1 MKITIYR
8 RITQVIFILF
18 ILLMPALDI
27 FRYDTAT
34 KELIIFGKVWGL
46 GLNQGFYADQSITG
60 SLHVAFRFF
69 LKAIVPWLVILAVF
83 PLLCFFAGGFFCGG
97 FCPEGAL
104 FELFDF
110 LTVKIF
116 GRRSLFSKKSNDP
129 PGPSKNRFP
138 YIIIAA
144 LCIITIPVLGG
155 TALTGY
161 FVNPKTIWTQ
171 IINWEFTFGVKAG
184 SIGVSIYV
192 LTSSIIVRHT
202 LCKYVC
208 SAGLMLML
216 FGWVSPISIRIK
228 TDTARLSSCT
238 DCKGC
243 EKVCFMNVKP
253 RLPKRDINCVNCG
266 ECIQACNK
274 EMGEGNGI
282 FSFSR
287 SNKLNMLP
295 DKKYNNTVIDSVL
308 IYKKPSSGG
317 ACLHEKAGVLL

>member
-8 RITQVIFILF
+8 SITQLIFILF

-46 GLNQGFYADQSITG
+46 GLSQGFYADHSITG
-60 SLHVAFRFF
+60 ALHVTLRFF
-69 LKAIVPWLVILAVF
+69 FKAILPWLFILAILT
-83 PLLCFFAGGFFCGG
+83 LLGFFTGRFFCGW
-97 FCPEGAL
+97 FCPEGAW

-116 GRRSLFSKKSNDP
+116 GRRSLFSKKPNDP

-138 YIIIAA
+138 YIIAA
-144 LCIITIPVLGG
+144 ILSIIIIPVIGG
-155 TALTGY
+155 ITLTGY
-161 FVNPKTIWTQ
+161 LINPKTIWTQ

-184 SIGVSIYV
+184 ITGVSIYI
-192 LTSSIIVRHT
+192 LISSIIVRHA
-202 LCKYVC
+202 LRKYVC
-208 SAGLMLML
+208 AAGLMQML
-216 FGWVSPISIRIK
+216 FGWVSPVSIRIK

-243 EKVCFMNVKP
+243 ERVCFMNVKP
-253 RLPKRDINCVNCG
+253 RLPKKDINCVNCG

-274 EMGEGNGI
+274 ELGYGKGL
-282 FSFSR
+282 FSFSTP
-287 SNKLNMLP
+287 KLNELP
-295 DKKYNNTVIDSVL
+295 VKKINNNTSIDFKLNYNSSL
-308 IYKKPSSGG
+308 KGEPYKKT
-317 ACLHEKAGVLL
+317 CN

>member
-8 RITQVIFILF
+8 RIAQVIFILF

-69 LKAIVPWLVILAVF
+69 LKAILPWLFILAIF
-83 PLLCFFAGGFFCGG
+83 PLLGFFTGRFFCGWC
-97 FCPEGAL
+97 CPEGAL

-110 LTVKIF
+110 FTVKIF
-116 GRRSLFSKKSNDP
+116 GRRSLFSKKPNDP

-184 SIGVSIYV
+184 IIGVSIYV

-266 ECIQACNK
+266 ECIQSCNK
-274 EMGEGNGI
+274 ELGYGKGL
-282 FSFSR
+282 FSFST
-287 SNKLNMLP
+287 SKLNELP
-295 DKKYNNTVIDSVL
+295 AKKINNNTSIDFKLNYNSSL
-308 IYKKPSSGG
+308 KGEPYKKT
-317 ACLHEKAGVLL
+317 CN